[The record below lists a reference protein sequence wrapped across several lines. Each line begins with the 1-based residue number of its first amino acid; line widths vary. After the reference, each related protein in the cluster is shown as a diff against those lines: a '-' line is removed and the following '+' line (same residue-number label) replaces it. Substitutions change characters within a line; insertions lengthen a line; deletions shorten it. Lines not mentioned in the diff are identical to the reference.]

1 MEDVTKIILHV
12 CSTFGCL
19 KLAKYILMID
29 LLCLQVSS
37 AKQVSPENSLVY
49 GPGLKT
55 LFVMPVRYFFIQAVD
70 ENGNK

>member
-1 MEDVTKIILHV
+1 
-12 CSTFGCL
+12 
-19 KLAKYILMID
+19 MID